1 MTKVYSLKNGKT
13 YTAPSLFVYPQTELD
28 VTALWSVD
36 GKNKLTNIDGLYLS
50 FVNYKQIYKK
60 LNFNT
65 QPLFNSNKTTIR
77 DKILLLDPSIDKL
90 LTGMD
95 DEKRKMFAI
104 GRFDR
109 RIEKIMKEIKLSDL
123 TTFQK
128 SQRIMDEIYPKLQV
142 RSLIELQTESNV
154 DIIIS
159 PCIPITSK
167 TKLTERFNV
176 ARQML
181 KDTRTLLETSSLKR
195 YKETKDL
202 MNVLTLS
209 RSVIADERNFHALFD
224 LLLCNNPDHVGIKI
238 DRIDESDTVGQIT
251 LYKFFREFHEYAQH
265 KTGNKIPPMHFINV
279 NELGYVSYCSAVSN
293 IVCPIGRSPSYP
305 YMRKRGGGGTTVT
318 PIEIDTSMNYYHPI
332 NMDYP
337 KFKLQNPFPCT
348 CSECKKRLSADNV
361 PNKERPLHNRKH
373 WLEVK
378 DEEIREFRET
388 PVMLNI
394 ALRDKFARANRT
406 QLIAYLPSNPIFAH

>member
-1 MTKVYSLKNGKT
+1 MTKVYSLKSGKT
-13 YTAPSLFVYPQTELD
+13 YTAPSLFVYPQSDLD
-28 VTALWSVD
+28 VTSLWNMD
-36 GKNKLTNIDGLYLS
+36 EKNKLTHIDGLYLS
-50 FVNYKQIYKK
+50 LSNYKQIYKK

-65 QPLFNSNKTTIR
+65 QPLFNSNRITIR

-90 LTGMD
+90 LTGME
-95 DEKRKMFAI
+95 DEKRRMFDT

-109 RIEKIMKEIKLSDL
+109 RIEKIMREIKSSDMN
-123 TTFQK
+123 TFEK
-128 SQRIMDEIYPKLQV
+128 SLMIMNEIYPKLQV
-142 RSLIELQTESNV
+142 RPLIEIQTESNV
-154 DIIIS
+154 DMIIS

-167 TKLTERFNV
+167 NKLTERFNF

-181 KDTRTLLETSSLKR
+181 NDTRTLLETSSLKK

-209 RSVIADERNFHALFD
+209 RSIIAEERNFHALFD

-238 DRIDESDTVGQIT
+238 DRIEESDTVAQIT
-251 LYKFFREFHEYAQH
+251 LYKFFREFYEYAKH
-265 KTGNKIPPMHFINV
+265 KTGNKPPPMHFINV

-293 IVCPIGRSPSYP
+293 IVCPIGHSPSYTF
-305 YMRKRGGGGTTVT
+305 MRKKGGGGTSTAS
-318 PIEIDTSMNYYHPI
+318 IEIDTSMKYYHPI

-337 KFKLQNPFPCT
+337 KFNLQNPFPCACT
-348 CSECKKRLSADNV
+348 ECKRRHSADNI
-361 PNKERPLHNRKH
+361 PYQERPLHNRKH

-378 DEEIREFRET
+378 DGEIREFRET
-388 PVMLNI
+388 PTMLNI

-406 QLIAYLPSNPIFAH
+406 QLIAYLPTTPIFAH